1 MALARGG
8 VKRAKPVP
16 ASGPGF
22 AETFATLPVAVLV
35 LDPDGRVA
43 HANAACELL
52 LNHSETSMIGQPY
65 DAVLLPPD
73 DYAERRDGHGFAA
86 FDTEIEAVRGQRI
99 RVDFLETQVPDHPG
113 WRIVT
118 LHHAPHAKRMNQGE
132 RSAGARAA
140 VGAAAMLAHEI
151 KNPLSGIR
159 GAAQLLGTGETV
171 DPALTTLITTEVD
184 RIAALIDRMQDF
196 TDTRPLKLEPTNVY
210 PLLDHARRVALAG
223 FARGMVIEER
233 FDPSLPPVLV
243 DPDAFQQV
251 LMNLIKNAAE
261 ALGGLAQPRIVLTTA
276 YKHGMS
282 MSTGAG
288 RPRRPLPIE
297 ICVIDNGPGAPED
310 IAEHLFEPFVS
321 GKPEG
326 KGLGLPLVEK
336 LVRDM
341 GGIVQYAR
349 ERHPDVTVFRLLLPR
364 AAA

>member
-1 MALARGG
+1 
-8 VKRAKPVP
+8 
-16 ASGPGF
+16 
-22 AETFATLPVAVLV
+22 VLSP
-35 LDPDGRVA
+35 PDGYV
-43 HANAACELL
+43 
-52 LNHSETSMIGQPY
+52 
-65 DAVLLPPD
+65 
-73 DYAERRDGHGFAA
+73 ERRDGHGFAA
-86 FDTEIEAVRGQRI
+86 FDIEIEAIRGPRI
-99 RVDFLETQVPDHPG
+99 RVDFVESQVADHPG

-118 LHHAPHAKRMNQGE
+118 LHHAPQSRRVAQGAD
-132 RSAGARAA
+132 RTAGARAA

-159 GAAQLLGTGETV
+159 GAAQLLASSGEDRELTG
-171 DPALTTLITTEVD
+171 LITTEVD

-196 TDTRPLKLEPTNVY
+196 TDTRPLKLVPTNVY

-233 FDPSLPPVLV
+233 FDPSLPPVLI

-251 LMNLIKNAAE
+251 MMNLLKNAAE
-261 ALGGLAQPRIVLTTA
+261 ALAGLAQPRIVLATA
-276 YKHGMS
+276 YRHGMS
-282 MSTGAG
+282 VSTGSG
-288 RPRRPLPIE
+288 KPRQPLPIE
-297 ICVIDNGPGAPED
+297 ILVMDNGPGAPED

-349 ERHPDVTVFRLLLPR
+349 ERAPDMTVFRILLPR
-364 AAA
+364 ARA